1 MYREHDAATIYRD
14 AKPFNITGE
23 GYVWIVTE
31 QALLP
36 PSTPIGF
43 FASVRFTLRLT
54 FIDTYGVFHVK
65 DDCNVLLL
73 NNIIIIIEVRSIPA
87 DVTRRFRL
95 SRHAAA
101 LQRRIQPEST
111 HRRRRPCRRPGVPA
125 AARR

>member
-14 AKPFNITGE
+14 AKPFNITGD

-65 DDCNVLLL
+65 DDCNVSLS
-73 NNIIIIIEVRSIPA
+73 NIIIIIIIIIIEVRSTPA

-101 LQRRIQPEST
+101 LQ
-111 HRRRRPCRRPGVPA
+111 
-125 AARR
+125 